1 MRDVFLK
8 FYHSMS
14 GFYSLIQHSLF
25 ILTLHI
31 TDFLNLYKVVLG
43 KRGNCSLLGKI
54 ISRFFFISRKC
65 STFRC

>member
-8 FYHSMS
+8 FYPSMS

-31 TDFLNLYKVVLG
+31 TDFLNL
-43 KRGNCSLLGKI
+43 
-54 ISRFFFISRKC
+54 
-65 STFRC
+65 